1 MDRSS
6 IGLSTCA
13 YAKRVDSS
21 GTIIFD
27 DGVLLPGAVQADI
40 SITRDSVRKFAD
52 NGLIYSEDS
61 FASGT
66 LTLTEV
72 GWADQDYCNLTG
84 ASYVSD
90 GSTPP
95 TYSVQS
101 VANPDPDC
109 YAFGFICDSIGYA
122 SGSWGKTYTAVV
134 LNKVKFSEGNSSM
147 QTRGESTSF
156 SDPQL
161 IGTIFKDENE
171 VWREV
176 KNFSTFSAA
185 ESWLKTKLDVA

>member
-13 YAKRVDSS
+13 YAKRVDNS
-21 GTIIFD
+21 GTIVFD
-27 DGVLLPGAVQADI
+27 DGKALPGAVQADI

-52 NGLIYSEDS
+52 NGLIYSEDN
-61 FASGT
+61 FVSGT

-72 GWADQDYCNLTG
+72 GWDDEDYCNLTG

-90 GSTPP
+90 SGTPA

-101 VANPDPDC
+101 VANPSPYY

-122 SGSWGKTYTAVV
+122 SGAWGKTYTAVV
-134 LNKVKFSEGNSSM
+134 LPKVKFSEGNSSM

-161 IGTIFKDENE
+161 IGTIYKDENE

-176 KNFSTFSAA
+176 KNFTTFSAA